1 MIDVIEKKKSGKYAT
16 IEEAVKSKT
25 DKINKLLAKV
35 DKAQLAKLSK
45 SSN

>member
-1 MIDVIEKKKSGKYAT
+1 MIDVIEKKKSSNKYAT

-35 DKAQLAKLSK
+35 DKAQLAKLSNK
-45 SSN
+45 